1 MPTIQCGTLE
11 VVPQFSE
18 DNIDAQCNLASSQ
31 IIANVGSTN
40 VRLSFANQQERAAV
54 IDYTLR
60 LGGSEVQS
68 DTLSNVGGFEGRN
81 LRLEVGGLSSG
92 SYNVEVEWS
101 ARPVSGPGS

>member
-11 VVPQFSE
+11 VVPQFDES
-18 DNIDAQCNLASSQ
+18 NIDAQCNLASSQ
-31 IIANVGSTN
+31 IVANVGATN

-60 LGGSEVQS
+60 LGGSEIQS

-81 LRLEVGGLSSG
+81 LQLEVGDLSPG
-92 SYNVEVEWS
+92 SYNVEVDWN
-101 ARPVSGPGS
+101 AQPASGPGS